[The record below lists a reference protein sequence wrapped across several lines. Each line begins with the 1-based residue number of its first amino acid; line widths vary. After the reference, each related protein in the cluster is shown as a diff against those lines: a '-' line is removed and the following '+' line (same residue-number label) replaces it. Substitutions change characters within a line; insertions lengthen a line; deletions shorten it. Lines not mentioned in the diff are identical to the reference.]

1 VPHQALCRP
10 EVWVSRCRIIID
22 GTRSALAS
30 IHGVTFEEA
39 ATTWLDPLA
48 IERVDS
54 AHSQAEP
61 RWLRIGASLRG
72 QLLVVWS
79 SERQARGRTVI
90 RLIGARRATATERRR
105 QAWQGAEHGDTLGA
119 HHEHTA

>member
-1 VPHQALCRP
+1 MHMVRFGLGELTFTWDPAKYDVNIRK
-10 EVWVSRCRIIID
+10 
-22 GTRSALAS
+22 
-30 IHGVTFEEA
+30 HGVTFEDA

-48 IERVDS
+48 IERADF
-54 AHSQAEP
+54 AHSGGEP

-79 SERQARGRTVI
+79 SERQGRGRTVI

-105 QAWQGAEHGDTLGA
+105 
-119 HHEHTA
+119 HEEENDKIGRG